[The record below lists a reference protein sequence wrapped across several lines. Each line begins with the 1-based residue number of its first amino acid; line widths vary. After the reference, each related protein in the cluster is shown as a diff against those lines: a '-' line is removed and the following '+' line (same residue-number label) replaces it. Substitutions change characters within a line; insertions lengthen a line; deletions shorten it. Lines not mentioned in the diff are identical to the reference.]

1 MYEKRPPIR
10 NERPGPFRVSALE
23 SLPVVIRSAILFSA
37 FLLAG
42 CTLSKP
48 DPTTSAARTKASRA
62 STRAAVGHGQKAG
75 AAPEVIL
82 DEAVLGRVVSVNP
95 VLRFLV
101 MDFPV
106 RKLPVLEQRLNV
118 YRNGQKVGEVKVTG
132 PGRDTTI
139 AGDITAGDVQV
150 GDEVRED

>member
-1 MYEKRPPIR
+1 MR
-10 NERPGPFRVSALE
+10 FAVT
-23 SLPVVIRSAILFSA
+23 FFA
-37 FLLAG
+37 FVLAG
-42 CTLSKP
+42 CAMSKP
-48 DPTTSAARTKASRA
+48 DPAFPDARTKAAGATKSPTLR
-62 STRAAVGHGQKAG
+62 RGQKADS
-75 AAPEVIL
+75 APEVRL
-82 DEAVLGRVVSVNP
+82 DEGVLGMVVSVNP
-95 VLRFLV
+95 ALRFLV

-139 AGDITAGDVQV
+139 AGDIMLGEAQV

>member
-1 MYEKRPPIR
+1 MR
-10 NERPGPFRVSALE
+10 FAVSFF
-23 SLPVVIRSAILFSA
+23 VI
-37 FLLAG
+37 LLAG
-42 CTLSKP
+42 CAMSKP
-48 DPTTSAARTKASRA
+48 DPTASAAQTETAHSSKP
-62 STRAAVGHGQKAG
+62 AAVGRGQKVG
-75 AAPEVIL
+75 SRPEVTL
-82 DEAVLGRVVSVNP
+82 DESVLGTVVSVNHA
-95 VLRFLV
+95 LRFLV

-139 AGDITAGDVQV
+139 AGDIMVGEAQV